1 MHQAVLTQCL
11 IDAEYKLSTASQHK
25 GTRSMSIRIGDIAPD
40 FNVDTTVGPIQ
51 FHNWIDGSWVFFFSH
66 PADYTPVCTT
76 EMGRTSQLIK
86 EFEKRNCKPLGLSTD
101 TVEEHLNWINDVNE
115 TQDTVL
121 TFPIVADP
129 YLAIAKLYEMI
140 HPSESETAAVR
151 SVFIIDPDKK
161 VRLTMTYPMSVGR
174 NFDEILRVID
184 ALQISDAKKVAL
196 PADWRPGDKVIIPP
210 SITNEEAKDIF
221 PQGWDEIRP
230 YLRFTHV

>member
-1 MHQAVLTQCL
+1 
-11 IDAEYKLSTASQHK
+11 
-25 GTRSMSIRIGDIAPD
+25 MSIRIGDIAPD
-40 FNVDTTVGPIQ
+40 FILDTTTGPIQ
-51 FHNWIDGSWVFFFSH
+51 FHDWMKGSWVFFFSH

-101 TVEEHLNWINDVNE
+101 TVEEHLNWIDDVND
-115 TQDTVL
+115 TQNTVL

-129 YLAIAKLYEMI
+129 DLAIAKLYEMI

-184 ALQISDAKKVAL
+184 ALQISDAKRVAL
-196 PADWRPGDKVIIPP
+196 PADWRPGDQVIIPP
-210 SITNEEAKDIF
+210 SILDKEAKDIF
-221 PQGWDEIRP
+221 PQGWNEIRP
-230 YLRFTHV
+230 YLRLTDV